1 MKRIFYKD
9 EYYDYWEEHPD
20 KESALKE
27 VEVMKKT
34 GIAKA
39 TKIVKEKSRFGN
51 QNVWVIYYI
60 PMQRY

>member
-1 MKRIFYKD
+1 MRRLFGGKRY
-9 EYYDYWEEHPD
+9 EYWEEHPSQ
-20 KESALKE
+20 ESAGKE
-27 VEVMKKT
+27 VEVMKRT

-39 TKIVKEKSRFGN
+39 TKVVQEKSRFGN